1 MNMFEY
7 SWLMRFQLGLGW
19 GNLSSLS
26 FLFQVLVA
34 FGVRWD
40 FCAKI

>member
-1 MNMFEY
+1 
-7 SWLMRFQLGLGW
+7 MRFQLGLGW
-19 GNLSSLS
+19 GNLSSSS
-26 FLFQVLVA
+26 FLFQFLIA